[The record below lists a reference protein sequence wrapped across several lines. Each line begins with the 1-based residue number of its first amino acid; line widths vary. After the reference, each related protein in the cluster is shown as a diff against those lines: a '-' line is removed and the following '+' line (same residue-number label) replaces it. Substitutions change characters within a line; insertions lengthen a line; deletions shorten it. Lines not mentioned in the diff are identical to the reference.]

1 MAESGLIAAYVS
13 ELRYSVGRLA
23 DVDDIVAEA
32 EDHLLASIDAA
43 VARGASRVEA
53 EAQALARFGSAPLV
67 ARVFNEEA
75 KRGGAVSTRITRQA
89 GFAAMLVPLLVVI
102 GQTGL
107 AIDNA
112 AVHGVAVAVAV
123 LVVAFASFAF
133 AVWGMRKRHGGLGR
147 WGRMAFWLFIA
158 SPFIAAPVTWQAGAA
173 FLAVQLVVVTL
184 LGIGMIRARIL
195 PVVAVGSFT
204 LAPAVTL
211 LTAIAISSTV
221 KGDTDPYVFAAGAM
235 VMALG
240 LARVGLVMWREP
252 ALDVRSSSGTGPFA
266 TA

>member
-23 DVDDIVAEA
+23 DVDDIVVEA
-32 EDHLLASIDAA
+32 EDHLLASVEAA
-43 VARGASRVEA
+43 VARGASRAEA

-112 AVHGVAVAVAV
+112 AAHGVAVAV

-133 AVWGMRKRHGGLGR
+133 AVWGMRKRHGGLGG

-158 SPFIAAPVTWQAGAA
+158 SPFIAAPFAWQAGAA

-195 PVVAVGSFT
+195 PVVAIGFFT
-204 LAPAVTL
+204 LAPAATL
-211 LTAIAISSTV
+211 LSAIAISSTV
-221 KGDTDPYVFAAGAM
+221 KGDTDPYVFTAGAM

-252 ALDVRSSSGTGPFA
+252 ALDVRASSGTGPFA

>member
-1 MAESGLIAAYVS
+1 MAESGLIAAYLS
-13 ELRYSVGRLA
+13 ELRYSVARLA
-23 DVDDIVAEA
+23 DVDDILVEA
-32 EDHLLASIDAA
+32 EDHLLASVDAA
-43 VARGASRVEA
+43 VAKGASRVEA

-102 GQTGL
+102 GQSGNL
-107 AIDNA
+107 AIDNGA
-112 AVHGVAVAVAV
+112 LHGVAVVV
-123 LVVAFASFAF
+123 LGVAFACFAF

-147 WGRMAFWLFIA
+147 WGRVAFWMFIA
-158 SPFIAAPVTWQAGAA
+158 SPVIAAPFTWQAGAA

-195 PVVAVGSFT
+195 PVLAVAFFT
-204 LAPAVTL
+204 LAPAATL
-211 LTAIAISSTV
+211 LTAIVVSSTV
-221 KGDTDPYVFAAGAM
+221 KGDTDPYVFTAGAM

-240 LARVGLVMWREP
+240 LARVGLAMWREP
-252 ALDVRSSSGTGPFA
+252 ALDVRSSSETGPLA

>member
-23 DVDDIVAEA
+23 DVDDIVVEA
-32 EDHLLASIDAA
+32 EDHLLASVDAA
-43 VARGASRVEA
+43 VAKGASRLEA

-107 AIDNA
+107 AVDNA
-112 AVHGVAVAVAV
+112 AVHGIAIAV
-123 LVVAFASFAF
+123 LVVAFASFAL

-147 WGRMAFWLFIA
+147 WGRAAFWLFIA
-158 SPFIAAPVTWQAGAA
+158 SPFIAAPFIWQAGAA

-195 PVVAVGSFT
+195 PVVAVGFFT

-221 KGDTDPYVFAAGAM
+221 KGDTDPYVFTAGAI

-240 LARVGLVMWREP
+240 LAWVGWVMWREP
-252 ALDVRSSSGTGPFA
+252 ALDVRPSSGTEFFA